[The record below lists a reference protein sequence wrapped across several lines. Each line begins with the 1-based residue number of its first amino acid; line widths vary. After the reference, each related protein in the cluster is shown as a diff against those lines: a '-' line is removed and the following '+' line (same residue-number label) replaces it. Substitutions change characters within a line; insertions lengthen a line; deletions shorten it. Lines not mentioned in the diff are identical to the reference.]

1 MVIFQDGGVKSVVL
15 QRSILVSILSS
26 VFENGSKRWNLQVK
40 IWYYILSDSWIS
52 YQWQEKWGESYKF
65 CMDAEKKTKTKL
77 EKTSGIIGRVLCR
90 CHNFL
95 SI

>member
-26 VFENGSKRWNLQVK
+26 VFENGSKQWNLQVK

-65 CMDAEKKTKTKL
+65 CMDAEKNKNQTRKDIRYHWKGTMQM
-77 EKTSGIIGRVLCR
+77 S
-90 CHNFL
+90 
-95 SI
+95 